1 MLCPLKKNERTKTK
15 PKMRML
21 MDSVGR
27 CVCACQCVC
36 EYKKHEIVPEA
47 EFNFYV
53 IRNQSDRLFHIPEKD

>member
-1 MLCPLKKNERTKTK
+1 
-15 PKMRML
+15 